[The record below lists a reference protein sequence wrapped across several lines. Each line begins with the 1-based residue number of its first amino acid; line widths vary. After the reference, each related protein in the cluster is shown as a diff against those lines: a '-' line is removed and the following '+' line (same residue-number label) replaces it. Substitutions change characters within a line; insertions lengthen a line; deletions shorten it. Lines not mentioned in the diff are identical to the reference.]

1 MNGIDNFNN
10 DTNNFNNN
18 NNDENN
24 SNIKNN
30 TDSKVNGTLLPPTKK
45 KRYSYWE
52 TPRFF
57 TKTKT
62 KP

>member
-45 KRYSYWE
+45 K
-52 TPRFF
+52 TLFILGD
-57 TKTKT
+57 TKVFY
-62 KP
+62 